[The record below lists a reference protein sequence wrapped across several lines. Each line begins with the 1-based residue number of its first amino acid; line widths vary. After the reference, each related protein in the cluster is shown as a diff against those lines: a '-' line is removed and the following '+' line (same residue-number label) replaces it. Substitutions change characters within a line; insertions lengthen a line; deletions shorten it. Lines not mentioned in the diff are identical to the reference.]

1 MALSRSQ
8 LYFSNFRHFEAGSGT
23 DPLFLVI
30 IFDHQLLGLIL
41 MGKCLKSFLRFPWF
55 ETYVPHEKEEE
66 HIEDVI
72 TESEINALEKKE
84 MKFKEK
90 Q

>member
-1 MALSRSQ
+1 
-8 LYFSNFRHFEAGSGT
+8 
-23 DPLFLVI
+23 
-30 IFDHQLLGLIL
+30 
-41 MGKCLKSFLRFPWF
+41 MGKCLKSFLRFPGF

-72 TESEINALEKKE
+72 TESEINALQKKE

-90 Q
+90 QKRQTEKEMGKRKRAKTRTKNLK

>member
-1 MALSRSQ
+1 
-8 LYFSNFRHFEAGSGT
+8 
-23 DPLFLVI
+23 
-30 IFDHQLLGLIL
+30 
-41 MGKCLKSFLRFPWF
+41 MGKCLKSFLRFPGF

-72 TESEINALEKKE
+72 TESEINAFTEKRNEIQRKTKKTNGERNGKTKARKNKE
-84 MKFKEK
+84 FEIEL